1 MVAQGLPSNKIGPQ
15 VDTQASSSV
24 APPSAYDV
32 ALPPPIDM
40 PLQSTPQE
48 ISTSAAQIPP
58 QENKP
63 AQSSAEPVSPPAPK
77 RGFPKIIVFL
87 GVLLLLVLVAYLLVN
102 YVFNKKETSQG
113 AELVWWGLWENSAAI
128 APLIEEYQQKNP
140 DVKITYVGQAQQDY
154 RERLTNAIASGKGPD
169 IFRYH
174 NSWVPMFRSE
184 LDALPPAV
192 MSAGEFAQAFY
203 PIAAKDLVSGT
214 SIVGIPLE
222 YDGLALYINEQIFE
236 DSVKTPP
243 KTWNDLR
250 ETAIELTIKDEA
262 GVIQQAGVALGTTT
276 NVDHWPEILA
286 LMMLQ
291 NGVNLSKPQLELTE
305 DALRFYSIF
314 SKTDKVW
321 DETQPPST
329 LAFAN
334 GKLAMYIAPSWRA
347 FEIKDRN
354 PGLRFRT
361 YPVPQLPKAS
371 PDEADITYATYW
383 AEGVWARSKNK
394 EAAWK
399 FLKFLAEKDSLEK
412 FYQVASGI
420 RFFGEPYPRVEMA
433 GLLLSHPILGSII
446 TQAPGA
452 QSWYLASRTFDGP
465 TGINSQL
472 EDYFEDALNSL
483 NENIRADK
491 VLETL
496 TAGIDQVLIQYGLTK

>member
-1 MVAQGLPSNKIGPQ
+1 MAAQELPSDKNEPQ
-15 VDTQASSSV
+15 AKSQTIWGST
-24 APPSAYDV
+24 PPSAYDV
-32 ALPPPIDM
+32 AAPPPLD
-40 PLQSTPQE
+40 T
-48 ISTSAAQIPP
+48 PP
-58 QENKP
+58 QTPPPPQGGKSLQ
-63 AQSSAEPVSPPAPK
+63 AATGAVAPPAPK
-77 RGFPKIIVFL
+77 KGFPKIIVFL
-87 GVLLLLVLVAYLLVN
+87 GAILLLMVVAYLLVN

-113 AELVWWGLWENSAAI
+113 AELVWWGLWENSSI
-128 APLIEEYQQKNP
+128 ITPLIEEYQQKNP
-140 DVKITYVGQAQQDY
+140 DVKITYVGQSQQDY

-169 IFRYH
+169 IFRFH
-174 NSWVPMFRSE
+174 NSWVPMFRNE
-184 LDALPPAV
+184 LDALPSTV
-192 MSAGEFAQAFY
+192 MSAGEFAQTFY

-222 YDGLALYINEQIFE
+222 YDGLTLYINEAIFE

-250 ETAIELTIKDEA
+250 QTAIELTIKDEE

-291 NGVNLSKPQLELTE
+291 NGVNLAKPQSGLTE
-305 DALRFYSIF
+305 DALRFYTIF

-334 GKLAMYIAPSWRA
+334 GKLAMYIGPSWRA

-354 PGLRFRT
+354 PGLRFKT
-361 YPVPQLPKAS
+361 YPAPQLPKAS

-383 AEGVWARSKNK
+383 AEGVWTRSKNT

-399 FLKFLAEKDSLEK
+399 FLRFLAERESLEK
-412 FYQVASGI
+412 FYQSAAGV
-420 RFFGEPYPRVEMA
+420 RFFGEPYPRVDMA
-433 GLLLSHPILGSII
+433 ELLLSHPVLGSII

-472 EDYFEDALNSL
+472 TGYFEDALNSL
-483 NENIRADK
+483 NENVRADK
-491 VLETL
+491 VLEIL
-496 TAGIDQVLIQYGLTK
+496 SAGIDQVLKQYGLTK